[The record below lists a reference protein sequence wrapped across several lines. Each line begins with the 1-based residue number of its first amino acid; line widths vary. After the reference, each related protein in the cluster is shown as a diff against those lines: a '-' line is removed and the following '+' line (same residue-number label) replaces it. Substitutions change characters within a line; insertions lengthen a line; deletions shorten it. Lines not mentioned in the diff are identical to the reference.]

1 MTSERKA
8 LAFAQLPELIQNLVE
23 RIESLEKAVREKH
36 PPTTRRRADERGR
49 SVQTTW

>member
-8 LAFAQLPELIQNLVE
+8 LAFEQLPELIQNLVE

-36 PPTTRRRADERGR
+36 HPYHSKE
-49 SVQTTW
+49 S